1 MIKSVMYLLL
11 VFVAPALLVLLL
23 WGVYLMYQWLF
34 TVVGIPH
41 ASDAAWI
48 TLVVTAAAAVPTVM
62 FVNDY

>member
-1 MIKSVMYLLL
+1 MIKSIVCLLL
-11 VFVAPALLVLLL
+11 VFVGPALLIILLF
-23 WGVYLMYQWLF
+23 GMYLMYQWLF

-48 TLVVTAAAAVPTVM
+48 ALVVTAAVIVPTVM